1 MSAINGAQELASRN
15 ALFVGS
21 FRTKPPS
28 PPSVGSAI
36 ADFSPGHAAVSARTD
51 KRGDCA
57 VEMADVPRG
66 GQGNLR
72 GAIV

>member
-1 MSAINGAQELASRN
+1 MSAINGAQELASLN

-21 FRTKPPS
+21 FRTKSPS
-28 PPSVGSAI
+28 PSVGSAI